1 MWAIGHEATPPSAP
15 WIRSLDVG
23 AKEGEMIRTC
33 WELTYKSLFGKKCF
47 FVNGRWRC
55 AVNSKWWN
63 IGLARGFQGFE
74 FVFIISLDS
83 DWETGWINH
92 LLESLDKIV
101 QRLKTFRHSVCIT
114 STGRMVIRT
123 WPQNQDS
130 DDTSLT
136 TTIKWFGPLFNLGL
150 KLAFFCGLTE
160 ARFHAIYWCWCLFF
174 SSQNPFSL
182 CSHLPRGQ
190 LSDPYARREW

>member
-1 MWAIGHEATPPSAP
+1 MWAVGHEATPPSAP

-33 WELTYKSLFGKKCF
+33 WELTYKSLFGKKF
-47 FVNGRWRC
+47 FFC
-55 AVNSKWWN
+55 KWKVKVCREFKVVKYWTSSW
-63 IGLARGFQGFE
+63 LSGFRIR
-74 FVFIISLDS
+74 FIISLDS
-83 DWETGWINH
+83 DWETGWINQ